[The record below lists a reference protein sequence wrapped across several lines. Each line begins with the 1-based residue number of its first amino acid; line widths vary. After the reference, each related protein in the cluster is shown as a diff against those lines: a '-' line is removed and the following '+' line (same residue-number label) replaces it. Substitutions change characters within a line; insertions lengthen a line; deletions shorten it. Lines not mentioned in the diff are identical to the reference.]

1 MKKFLLGTL
10 YGALIAS
17 AISGAFAVTGKAPPA
32 NGGFRLMDSAYVLG
46 IAQGVNNTF
55 TSGITAAGTTQA
67 TSTQLASNFSLIEID
82 TAAASTGV
90 ALPPC
95 IAGTVV
101 QIYNNGAQT
110 LTIYP
115 SIANNQITG
124 AQDTINNGTSL
135 SGGLATHTQISFAC
149 AKNGVWGAS

>member
-1 MKKFLLGTL
+1 MKKFLLGTV

-17 AISGAFAVTGKAPPA
+17 AISGAMALSGRAPPA

-46 IAQGVNNTF
+46 LGQGVNNTF
-55 TSGITAAGTTQA
+55 TNGIIAAGTTQA
-67 TSTQLASNFSLIEID
+67 TATQLLPNLALIEVD

-95 IAGTVV
+95 IAGTVTQV
-101 QIYNNGAQT
+101 YNNGAQT

-115 SIANNQITG
+115 AIINNPITG
-124 AQDTINNGTSL
+124 IQDTINNGTTL
-135 SGGLATHTQISFAC
+135 SGGLTTHTQISFAC
-149 AKNGVWGAS
+149 AKNGIWGAS